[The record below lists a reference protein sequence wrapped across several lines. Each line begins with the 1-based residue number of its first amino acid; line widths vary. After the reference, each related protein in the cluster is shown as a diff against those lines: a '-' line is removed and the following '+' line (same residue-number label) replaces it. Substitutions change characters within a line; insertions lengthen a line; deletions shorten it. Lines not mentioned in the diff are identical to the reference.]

1 MKKFS
6 NFKKN
11 NLLKENVKEDN
22 IEQKELAKESKSDV
36 STFLSKIFEARQMA
50 NVYHLKVKGEIGSD
64 ATHVALNSYYDDI
77 LDLLDTLVETYIGQ
91 YDVIEDYDIIDTKVS
106 NDKETV
112 EYFIELNSFIKENRY
127 NSFQEEDSHLQNII
141 DEIVALTYR
150 LIYKL
155 RFTK

>member
-22 IEQKELAKESKSDV
+22 IEQKELVNESKSDV
-36 STFLSKIFEARQMA
+36 SIFLSKIFEARQMA
-50 NVYHLKVKGEIGSD
+50 NVYHLKVKGELGSS

-77 LDLLDTLVETYIGQ
+77 LELLDTLVETYIGQ
-91 YDVIEDYDIIDTKVS
+91 YDVIEDYNIIDTKVS
-106 NDKETV
+106 NDKDTV
-112 EYFIELNSFIKENRY
+112 DYFTELNEFIKEKRHI
-127 NSFQEEDSHLQNII
+127 SFKEDDSHLQNII
-141 DEIVALTYR
+141 DEMVALTYR